1 MLPPGSLGFV
11 VLLGALNALNA
22 LAIDISLPALP
33 VLSSAFAA
41 GADATQW
48 TLSGFLI
55 GFALGQLFC
64 GPLADRYG
72 RKPLLLSGLTLFTLA
87 GFGCAASTSL
97 TMLIAW
103 RVVQGIGACAG
114 PILGRAVL
122 RDVFD
127 RERGARTLS
136 HMAVVTAAAPLLA
149 PILGGYLLD
158 IVSWRVLFLVLGLA
172 GIAAL
177 AAVAYGLEESL
188 ALADGEALQPRRIA
202 RNYRLFLSS
211 RVTLGSAALVT
222 FLFSGL
228 FCYISSAPFVYID
241 VFGVQSDVFGYFFAI
256 PALSLIGGGFANAAL
271 LRRCAGARLIQTG
284 LVLVLGGSLVLAIGA
299 VAGVGVLGVALPI
312 MVYLFGA
319 QLIVPNALAAAME
332 PHPGMAGFVSS
343 TIGCL
348 QMGGAALAGWL
359 VSTRYDHSA
368 EPMAFSVLGLGG
380 LAALTYLLWLRPRP
394 IPALQMAD

>member
-1 MLPPGSLGFV
+1 MLRPGSLGFI

-33 VLSSAFAA
+33 ALNQAFAA

-55 GFALGQLFC
+55 GFALGQLLC

-72 RKPLLLSGLTLFTLA
+72 RKPVLLGGLALFTLA
-87 GFGCAASTSL
+87 GLGCASSPSL

-103 RVVQGIGACAG
+103 RMLQGIGACAG
-114 PILGRAVL
+114 PILGRAVV

-158 IVSWRVLFLVLGLA
+158 VVSWRVLFVVLGLA

-177 AAVAYGLEESL
+177 AAVAYGLRESL
-188 ALADGEALQPRRIA
+188 AMADRDALQPRRIA
-202 RNYRLFLSS
+202 QNYRLFLSS
-211 RVTLGSAALVT
+211 RLVLGSAALVT

-228 FCYISSAPFVYID
+228 FCYISSAPFVYIE
-241 VFGVQSDVFGYFFAI
+241 VFGVKSDVFGYFFAI

-271 LRRCAGARLIQTG
+271 LRHYAGARLVQAG
-284 LVLVLGGSLVLAIGA
+284 LVLMLGGALALGIG
-299 VAGVGVLGVALPI
+299 VVHGAGAFGVALPI

-319 QLIVPNALAAAME
+319 QLIVPNALAAALE
-332 PHPGMAGFVSS
+332 PYPGMAGFVSS

-359 VSTRYDHSA
+359 VSILYDHSA
-368 EPMAFSVLGLGG
+368 RPMGFGVLGLGG

-394 IPALQMAD
+394 IRALQVAE